1 VLARGTTVWARRGI
15 LAAVLIGAAIVPGR
29 AASVTSRGCGGR
41 HCARTAGTIRWT
53 RVLPGSWVAQDGAV
67 GTVPASGQ
75 AYAAAGSGVAAVGFG
90 QTVAAYR
97 LSDGRAL
104 WTASLANLDLPPGAA
119 VVSVRAWTGVLTAGV
134 SVPDAAGGRYRE
146 EVVLSA
152 ATGQLIRAYPAAVYG
167 GAVWADPART
177 VIVGT
182 TAVTSYVNATGRV
195 AWRVPTGSA
204 AQAWRVSGD
213 DLFVTVSAGGYLST
227 SPVTALRRIDLL
239 TGAQATLRA
248 SGRPFAGTLT
258 AAADGTVLFADQ
270 AGLLAYSGTDG
281 RLLWRRDGAVAVGID
296 AIRQVLYVSG
306 GNLLVG
312 LDPDTGKVVTSA
324 TTLGAAGLYSV
335 SNGVALGLDEGALG
349 DAWGYSLAARRVIWT
364 ARAVPWPHFFVDLSG
379 IGGSADQASGV
390 AVLAACAR
398 LGQAPGSGGPRP
410 CARPELVA
418 VGP

>member
-1 VLARGTTVWARRGI
+1 MWARRGF

-29 AASVTSRGCGGR
+29 AASVTSHDCNGR

-53 RVLPGSWVAQDGAV
+53 RVLPGSWAAQNGAV

-75 AYAAAGSGVAAVGFG
+75 AYAAAGGGVAAVGFG
-90 QTVAAYR
+90 QTVAGFR
-97 LSDGRAL
+97 LSDGRPL
-104 WTASLANLDLPPGAA
+104 WTASLADLNLPAGAA

-134 SVPDAAGGRYRE
+134 SVPDAAGGQYRE

-152 ATGQLIRAYPAAVYG
+152 ATGEFIRVYPAAVYG
-167 GAVWADPART
+167 GAVWADAART

-182 TAVTSYVNATGRV
+182 TAVTSYVNATGLV
-195 AWRVPTGSA
+195 AWRVPTGPV
-204 AQAWRVSGD
+204 AQAWRVSGR

-227 SPVTALRRIDLL
+227 SPVTSLRRIDLL
-239 TGAQATLRA
+239 TGEQARLKAT
-248 SGRPFAGTLT
+248 GRPFAGTLT
-258 AAADGTVLFADQ
+258 DAVDGTVLFTDAD
-270 AGLLAYSGTDG
+270 GLVAYSGTDG
-281 RLLWRRDGAVAVGID
+281 RLLWHRDGAVAEGID
-296 AIRQVLYVSG
+296 AVRQTLYVAG

-312 LDPDTGKVVTSA
+312 LDPDTGKVITTA
-324 TTLGAAGLYSV
+324 ATLGAAGLYSV

-349 DAWGYSLAARRVIWT
+349 DAWGYSLASRRVTWT

-379 IGGSADQASGV
+379 IGGSGIGGSADPAAGV

-398 LGQAPGSGGPRP
+398 LGQAPGNGGPRP